1 MSEIAVLHGSFTSS
15 SIYKPMLFL
24 ALASACRSRF
34 RTVNLKNG
42 VQKEPAYL
50 AINRYGQVPVLRHR
64 GLTIVQSNVI
74 LDYLARTTGIS
85 RADRSGS
92 LAGPRMAVVGERRH
106 HQRGAGVRHFARFRL
121 DGSTRGSMDFFRP
134 RPRRRSTSRQS
145 LAGRDWRG
153 RAYSIADI
161 GCWGRMVSRRGWL
174 VDRLPFRNLAAEDH
188 EYLQA
193 MRTFAHHTT
202 VPEEGVKF
210 AEWVCCGAYGS
221 GGFYSVNIDAANG
234 TILAPER
241 WFHLDEVAAACWYQ
255 FVDGNKG
262 GEPFRRLYPLREAID
277 RFGEN
282 LRRPSIWS
290 FSQRGVELQ
299 FSALMGYASGPYTCR
314 LDYSDLTKS
323 AVAGFQLPPKNG
335 LSRVPSGRG

>member
-1 MSEIAVLHGSFTSS
+1 MGLLPYDASALDCRSPTRADLRTICRDPSLKSLDDKRLALYERILAALPEVEQPAFAAYEDGWLSARRSRCPMSDDQVDKACLREAIDDHVAELAVLDGKSSGSTTRLRF
-15 SIYKPMLFL
+15 
-24 ALASACRSRF
+24 RSRKK
-34 RTVNLKNG
+34 TDVN
-42 VQKEPAYL
+42 P
-50 AINRYGQVPVLRHR
+50 
-64 GLTIVQSNVI
+64 NVDI
-74 LDYLARTTGIS
+74 HATYVEFERPQT
-85 RADRSGS
+85 
-92 LAGPRMAVVGERRH
+92 PGERLFNE
-106 HQRGAGVRHFARFRL
+106 QVL
-121 DGSTRGSMDFFRP
+121 K
-134 RPRRRSTSRQS
+134 
-145 LAGRDWRG
+145 
-153 RAYSIADI
+153 
-161 GCWGRMVSRRGWL
+161 L
-174 VDRLPFRNLAAEDH
+174 VDRLPFSQSIDPKTTSTW
-188 EYLQA
+188 QDTIDV
-193 MRTFAHHTT
+193 RTIYRS
-202 VPEEGVKF
+202 PRLIGVKF

-323 AVAGFQLPPKNG
+323 AVAGFQLPP
-335 LSRVPSGRG
+335 